1 MMTNHSNS
9 PQSLPVKPAE
19 EVLWEAVLNR
29 DRTSNGKFVY
39 GVRSTRIY
47 CRPSCPSR
55 RPNRTQVVFFESGGA
70 ARQAGF
76 RACRRCRPDNTSAA
90 DPQTE
95 MIQRACQL
103 LDADAKE
110 GGISLSALGWAL
122 GVSPYH
128 LQRTFKQVMG
138 VTPRQYAEDRRL
150 ARFKQQVKSGDGVTA
165 ALYNAGYGSSSRLY
179 EKAPQQL
186 GMTPATYR
194 QGGRGIVIQYSI
206 LACTLGRLL
215 VAGTE
220 RGVCAIRLGDSDEE
234 LEESLRSE
242 FAAAEIL
249 RDDAALWAWAEN
261 LLQHLEGHQLQLNLP
276 LDIRA
281 TAFQMRVWRELQAIP
296 YGGTRSY
303 SQVAAAIGQ
312 PSATRA
318 VARAC
323 ATNPVAVVIPCHR
336 VVRQDQSLGGYRWG
350 IDRKRRLLEQ
360 ESKGQLSKTAKR
372 FVVKG
377 DRS

>member
-1 MMTNHSNS
+1 MTNQFNS
-9 PQSLPVKPAE
+9 PQPLRVRLDE
-19 EVLWEAVLNR
+19 EVFWQAVLHR
-29 DRTSNGKFVY
+29 DRASNGKFVY
-39 GVRSTRIY
+39 AVRSTHIY

-55 RPNRTQVVFFESGGA
+55 RPNRTQVVFFESGEA

-76 RACRRCRPDNTSAA
+76 RACRRCRPDSANA
-90 DPQTE
+90 VDPQAE
-95 MIQRACQL
+95 IIQRACQL
-103 LDADAKE
+103 LDAHADE
-110 GGISLSALGWAL
+110 GGVTLSALGSAL

-128 LQRTFKQVMG
+128 LQRTFKQLVG
-138 VTPRQYAEDRRL
+138 VTPRQYVENRRL
-150 ARFKQQVKSGDGVTA
+150 ARFKGHVKSGDGVTE

-186 GMTPATYR
+186 GMTPATYL
-194 QGGRGIVIQYSI
+194 QSGRGVVIQYTI
-206 LACTLGRLL
+206 VACSLGRLL

-220 RGVCAIRLGDSDEE
+220 RGFCAIRLGDSDQEIE
-234 LEESLRSE
+234 SSLLEE
-242 FAAAEIL
+242 FTAADIL
-249 RDDAALWAWAEN
+249 RDDDALRAWAEGIV
-261 LLQHLEGHQLQLNLP
+261 QHLEGQQPQLNLP

-281 TAFQMRVWRELQAIP
+281 SAFQMRVWRELQSIP
-296 YGGTRSY
+296 YGATRSY
-303 SQVAAAIGQ
+303 GEIAKAIGQ

-336 VVRQDQSLGGYRWG
+336 VVRGDRSLGGYRWG

-372 FVVKG
+372 FVVQG
-377 DRS
+377 P

>member
-1 MMTNHSNS
+1 MTTRTNS
-9 PQSLPVKPAE
+9 AQLLPARLDE
-19 EVLWEAVLNR
+19 EALWEAVLNR
-29 DRTSNGKFVY
+29 DRGSNGKFVY

-55 RPNRTQVVFFESGGA
+55 RPNRTQVVFFESAGT

-76 RACRRCRPDNTSAA
+76 RACRRCRPDSSSVV
-90 DPQTE
+90 DSQTE
-95 MIQRACQL
+95 IIQRACQL
-103 LDADAKE
+103 LDAHTDE
-110 GGISLSALGWAL
+110 GGVTLSALGSAL

-128 LQRTFKQVMG
+128 LQRTFKQLVG
-138 VTPRQYAEDRRL
+138 VTPRQYVESRRM
-150 ARFKQQVKSGDGVTA
+150 ARFKGHVKSGDGVTE

-194 QGGRGIVIQYSI
+194 SGGPGIMIHYTIV
-206 LACTLGRLL
+206 ACRLGRLL
-215 VAGTE
+215 VASTN
-220 RGVCAIRLGDSDEE
+220 RGICAIRLGDSDEE
-234 LEESLRSE
+234 LESSLRGE
-242 FAAAEIL
+242 FSAADIL
-249 RDDAALWAWAEN
+249 QDDAALRTWAEDVV
-261 LLQHLEGHQLQLNLP
+261 QHLEGRQPQLNLP

-296 YGGTRSY
+296 YGSTRSY
-303 SQVAAAIGQ
+303 GEIATAIGQ

-336 VVRQDQSLGGYRWG
+336 VVRGDRSLGGYRWG
-350 IDRKRRLLEQ
+350 IERKRKLLEQ
-360 ESKGQLSKTAKR
+360 ESKGELSKTAKR
-372 FVVKG
+372 FVVQRH
-377 DRS
+377 RS

>member
-1 MMTNHSNS
+1 MTNQFNS
-9 PQSLPVKPAE
+9 AQLLPVKLDE
-19 EVLWEAVLNR
+19 EVLWQAVLDR
-29 DRTSNGKFVY
+29 DRASNGKFVY
-39 GVRSTRIY
+39 AVRSTRIY

-55 RPNRTQVVFFESGGA
+55 RPNRTQVVFFDSGGA

-76 RACRRCRPDNTSAA
+76 RACRRCRPDNVSAV
-90 DPQTE
+90 DPHAE

-103 LDADAKE
+103 LDAEPEEDR
-110 GGISLSALGWAL
+110 ISLSALGSAL
-122 GVSPYH
+122 GISPYH

-150 ARFKQQVKSGDGVTA
+150 ARFKQHVKSGDGVTT

-220 RGVCAIRLGDSDEE
+220 CGVCAIRLGDADEE
-234 LEESLRSE
+234 LEASLRRE

-249 RDDAALWAWAEN
+249 RNDAALHPWAEK

-281 TAFQMRVWRELQAIP
+281 TAFQMRVWRELRAIP
-296 YGGTRSY
+296 YGATCSY
-303 SQVAAAIGQ
+303 GEIATAIGQ

-336 VVRQDQSLGGYRWG
+336 VVRGDQSLGGYRWG

-377 DRS
+377 NRK

>member
-1 MMTNHSNS
+1 
-9 PQSLPVKPAE
+9 
-19 EVLWEAVLNR
+19 
-29 DRTSNGKFVY
+29 
-39 GVRSTRIY
+39 
-47 CRPSCPSR
+47 
-55 RPNRTQVVFFESGGA
+55 
-70 ARQAGF
+70 
-76 RACRRCRPDNTSAA
+76 
-90 DPQTE
+90 
-95 MIQRACQL
+95 L
-103 LDADAKE
+103 LDAEPEEDRV
-110 GGISLSALGWAL
+110 SLSALGSAL

-150 ARFKQQVKSGDGVTA
+150 ARFKQHVKSGDGVTA

-194 QGGRGIVIQYSI
+194 QGGRGMVIRFSV
-206 LACTLGRLL
+206 LACKLGRLL

-234 LEESLRSE
+234 LEESLRRE
-242 FAAAEIL
+242 FSAAEIL
-249 RDDAALWAWAEN
+249 RDDVALHAWAED
-261 LLQHLEGHQLQLNLP
+261 LLQHLEGRQLQLNLP

-296 YGGTRSY
+296 YGSTRSY
-303 SQVAAAIGQ
+303 SEVAGAIGQ

-336 VVRQDQSLGGYRWG
+336 VVRGDRSLGGYRWG

-372 FVVKG
+372 FVVQSH
-377 DRS
+377 RR

>member
-1 MMTNHSNS
+1 MTNQSNS
-9 PQSLPVKPAE
+9 PQSFPVKLDE
-19 EVLWEAVLNR
+19 EALWEAVLNR

-55 RPNRTQVVFFESGGA
+55 RPNRAQVVFFESGGA

-76 RACRRCRPDNTSAA
+76 RACRRCRPDSSSAI

-95 MIQRACQL
+95 IIQRACQL
-103 LDADAKE
+103 LDAHADE
-110 GGISLSALGWAL
+110 GGVTLSVLGSTL
-122 GVSPYH
+122 GISPYH

-150 ARFKQQVKSGDGVTA
+150 ARFKQHVKSGDGVTA

-179 EKAPQQL
+179 EKAQRQL
-186 GMTPATYR
+186 GMTPASYR
-194 QGGRGIVIQYSI
+194 RGGQGVVIQYTI
-206 LACTLGRLL
+206 AACSLGRLL

-220 RGVCAIRLGDSDEE
+220 RGICAIRLGASDGD
-234 LEESLRSE
+234 LESSLRQE
-242 FAAAEIL
+242 FSAAEIL
-249 RDDAALWAWAEN
+249 RDEAGLRAWTEEV
-261 LLQHLEGHQLQLNLP
+261 LHHLEGRQPQLNLP
-276 LDIRA
+276 LDIHA
-281 TAFQMRVWRELQAIP
+281 TVFQIRVWRELQGIP
-296 YGGTRSY
+296 YGNTRSY

-323 ATNPVAVVIPCHR
+323 ATNPAAIVIPCHR
-336 VVRQDQSLGGYRWG
+336 VVREDHSLGGYRGG

-360 ESKGQLSKTAKR
+360 ESK
-372 FVVKG
+372 
-377 DRS
+377 

>member
-1 MMTNHSNS
+1 MTNQSNS
-9 PQSLPVKPAE
+9 PQSFPVKLDE
-19 EVLWEAVLNR
+19 ETLWEAVLNR

-55 RPNRTQVVFFESGGA
+55 RPNRTQVLFFESGGA

-76 RACRRCRPDNTSAA
+76 RSCRRCRPDSSSGL

-95 MIQRACQL
+95 IIQRACQL
-103 LDADAKE
+103 LDAHADE
-110 GGISLSALGWAL
+110 GGITLSALGTTL

-128 LQRTFKQVMG
+128 LQRTFKQHVG
-138 VTPRQYAEDRRL
+138 VTPRQYVESRRL
-150 ARFKQQVKSGDGVTA
+150 ARFKGHVKSGDGVTE

-186 GMTPATYR
+186 GMTPASYR
-194 QGGRGIVIQYSI
+194 RGGPGIVIHYTI
-206 LACTLGRLL
+206 VACGLGQLL

-220 RGVCAIRLGDSDEE
+220 RGICAIRLGDSDET
-234 LEESLRSE
+234 LEESLRQE
-242 FAAAEIL
+242 FSAAEIL
-249 RDDAALWAWAEN
+249 RDDAVLSTWAEN
-261 LLQHLEGHQLQLNLP
+261 VVQHLEGRHPQLNLP

-281 TAFQMRVWRELQAIP
+281 TAFQMRVWRELRAIP
-296 YGGTRSY
+296 YGSTRSY
-303 SQVAAAIGQ
+303 GEIATAIGQ

-336 VVRQDQSLGGYRWG
+336 VVRGDRSLGGYRWG
-350 IDRKRRLLEQ
+350 IDRKRKLLEQ
-360 ESKGQLSKTAKR
+360 ESKGELSKTAKR
-372 FVVKG
+372 FVVQSH
-377 DRS
+377 RS